1 MVITISH
8 ESSAL
13 KEGLSAFYEL
23 CRYNVDLFL
32 VYECVCMCVCVQVCV
47 RVYMERYPQWPEKSV
62 GPSGAGD
69 TGNCMPPNMGVEN

>member
-1 MVITISH
+1 
-8 ESSAL
+8 
-13 KEGLSAFYEL
+13 
-23 CRYNVDLFL
+23 VDLFL